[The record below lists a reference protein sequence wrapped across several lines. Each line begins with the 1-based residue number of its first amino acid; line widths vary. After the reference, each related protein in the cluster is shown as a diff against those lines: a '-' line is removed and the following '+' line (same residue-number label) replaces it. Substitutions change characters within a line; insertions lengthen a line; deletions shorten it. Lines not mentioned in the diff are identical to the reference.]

1 MAWGGKGHQDLTIMI
16 FSANSDLRLLV
27 LCLACVA
34 VEDGGFFFALAT
46 APAHVED
53 KLDDA
58 WVEFARQTVPADN
71 PAGDPP
77 EVRTG
82 EQPNAASVTGISLTE
97 EAQAQEIKEGE
108 EIKQMHWQSFFFG
121 AHAVHGNGYDL
132 EE

>member
-1 MAWGGKGHQDLTIMI
+1 MVYYFYLSILIRDYI
-16 FSANSDLRLLV
+16 SYV
-27 LCLACVA
+27 LLACVA

-58 WVEFARQTVPADN
+58 WVEFARQTVPTDN

-82 EQPNAASVTGISLTE
+82 EQPNAASVTGVSLTE

-108 EIKQMHWQSFFFG
+108 EIKQMHWQSFFG
-121 AHAVHGNGYDL
+121 VHAEHWEWIGS
-132 EE
+132 